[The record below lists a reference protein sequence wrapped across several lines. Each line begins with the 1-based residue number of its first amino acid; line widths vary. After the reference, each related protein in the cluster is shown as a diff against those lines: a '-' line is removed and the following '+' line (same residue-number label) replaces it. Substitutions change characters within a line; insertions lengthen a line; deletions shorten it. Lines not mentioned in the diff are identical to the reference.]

1 MNTRSG
7 SAKSLSEASD
17 NSLALEESEFFRK
30 QLVDKEKQLRA
41 QARALDIKEM
51 ELNKKLN
58 ESVPESQGL
67 QNILSELIKEIASLK
82 NLPSQINTLKLQIDT
97 LQSAPST
104 EYRNANEVPLIPS
117 SENMTPNSKPL
128 SPPEQ
133 SPIRLKDIA
142 DSIPKFDGQKM
153 SVFQFSKICERALDL
168 IPSHHEPYLVQLI
181 LSKLQGHA
189 YTVIEGSVYDNVNQL
204 LRKLKQIFGPNK
216 SLNQYKG
223 ELGNAYMRHN
233 ETIFDY
239 IARIKELR
247 TAIIDIE
254 NEMNIHLDRWIIDT
268 IDQDCLDSFINGL
281 PSELLIRVKIEGY
294 TSLDDAFTKAIQL
307 SKTLEIENI
316 RRKSSFPTKQPP
328 PPRQDT
334 PTQVP
339 RPNPNISPPIN
350 PSPRSILQRPQE
362 PFIKPLIPGQPGPNA
377 PLSNSCRYCKQAG
390 HLIDNCQKLAYK
402 RNLESR
408 ESATVDKNAVRP
420 ENFSGNANRIPVPN
434 DVRRDAEPIGRPMQ
448 KTVQFR
454 NTPTAISESPN

>member
-1 MNTRSG
+1 MNTRSS
-7 SAKSLSEASD
+7 SAKSLSETSD
-17 NSLALEESEFFRK
+17 SSLTLEDSDFFRK
-30 QLVDKEKQLRA
+30 QLIDKEKQLRA
-41 QARALDIKEM
+41 QARALDTKEM

-82 NLPSQINTLKLQIDT
+82 TLPSQINTLKLQIDT

-104 EYRNANEVPLIPS
+104 EYRNTNEVPLIPS
-117 SENMTPNSKPL
+117 SENLDTNPKLL

-142 DSIPKFDGQKM
+142 DSIPKFDGQKI

-189 YTVIEGSVYDNVNQL
+189 YTVIEGSIYDNVNQL

-254 NEMNIHLDRWIIDT
+254 KEMNIHLDRWIIDT

-307 SKTLEIENI
+307 SKTLETENI

-334 PTQVP
+334 PTQAP
-339 RPNPNISPPIN
+339 RPNPNISFPIN

-377 PLSNSCRYCKQAG
+377 PADDSCRYCKQAG
-390 HLIDNCQKLAYK
+390 HFIDNCQKLAYK
-402 RNLESR
+402 RSLESR
-408 ESATVDKNAVRP
+408 ENATANKPAVRS
-420 ENFSGNANRIPVPN
+420 ENFSGNANRVPVSN
-434 DVRRDAEPIGRPMQ
+434 DVRRDAEPVGRPIQ
-448 KTVQFR
+448 KTVQFQ

>member
-1 MNTRSG
+1 MNTRSS

-17 NSLALEESEFFRK
+17 SSLTLEESDFFRK

-41 QARALDIKEM
+41 QARAFDTKEM

-58 ESVPESQGL
+58 ESALESQGL
-67 QNILSELIKEIASLK
+67 QNVLSELIKEIASLK
-82 NLPSQINTLKLQIDT
+82 TLPSQINTLKLQIDT

-104 EYRNANEVPLIPS
+104 EYRNTNEVPLIPS
-117 SENMTPNSKPL
+117 SENLDTNPKLL

-142 DSIPKFDGQKM
+142 DSIPKFDGQKI

-189 YTVIEGSVYDNVNQL
+189 YTVIEGSIYNNVNQL

-254 NEMNIHLDRWIIDT
+254 KEMNIHLDRWIIDT

-307 SKTLEIENI
+307 SKTLETENI
-316 RRKSSFPTKQPP
+316 RRKSSFPSKQLP

-334 PTQVP
+334 PTQAP
-339 RPNPNISPPIN
+339 RPNPNISLPIN

-377 PLSNSCRYCKQAG
+377 PVDNSCRYCKQTG
-390 HLIDNCQKLAYK
+390 HFIDNCQKLAYK
-402 RNLESR
+402 RSLESR
-408 ESATVDKNAVRP
+408 ENATADKPAVRS
-420 ENFSGNANRIPVPN
+420 ENFSGNANRVPVSN
-434 DVRRDAEPIGRPMQ
+434 DVRRDAEPVGRPIQ
-448 KTVQFR
+448 KTVQFQ